1 MLLIETERWWMK
13 HGIAGWTKEM
23 MMALAAAMT
32 TREIYVIE

>member
-1 MLLIETERWWMK
+1 MLLIETERWLMK

-23 MMALAAAMT
+23 TALAAAMT